1 MIYFD
6 NAATTWPKPQS
17 VINKV
22 SESMKYT
29 GANPGRGGHK
39 MSIEAGERIFS
50 VRETVASFFG
60 LSNPCNVVFTLN
72 ATHSLNIVINGVLD
86 TGDHVVCSQMDHNSV
101 LRPIHSAEKSI
112 EISVAKADNEGYV
125 KIDEIEK
132 LIKPNTKLIVLTH
145 ASNVCGTI
153 EPVKEVAKL
162 ARKRGVLFL
171 LDASQSAGILDINME
186 KDGIDFLAA
195 PGHKALYGPM
205 GTGILLINT
214 DFVLKPYMYGGTG
227 SNSHLLTQPDE
238 IPDRFE
244 AGTLNYPGIC
254 GLGAAVSFVSSLG
267 CDWIYRHEKTLCDYV
282 LNGLLELPDYKI
294 IGKKTSEGRVGT
306 VSFVHSSLPSQAV
319 SEYLN
324 SSYNIAS
331 RAMYHCAYPSHIAL
345 GTEDN
350 GAVRVSFGVFNTIP
364 QVKTL
369 LYALEHLKN

>member
-6 NAATTWPKPQS
+6 NAATTWPKPES
-17 VINKV
+17 VITEV
-22 SESMKYT
+22 FESMKYT
-29 GANPGRGGHK
+29 AANPGRGGHK
-39 MSIEAGERIFS
+39 MSIAAGEKIFS
-50 VRETVASFFG
+50 VREKISSFFG
-60 LSNPCNVVFTLN
+60 LSNPCNAVFTMN
-72 ATHSLNIVINGVLD
+72 ATHALNIVINGVLD
-86 TGDHVVCSQMDHNSV
+86 AGDHVICSQMDHNSV
-101 LRPIHSAEKSI
+101 LRPIYAAEKST

-125 KIDEIEK
+125 SLEEIEK

-153 EPVKEVAKL
+153 EPVKEIAKMS
-162 ARKRGVLFL
+162 RKRGILFL

-214 DFVLKPYMYGGTG
+214 DYMLKPYMFGGTG
-227 SNSHLLTQPDE
+227 SNSHLLTQPE
-238 IPDRFE
+238 ELPDRFE
-244 AGTLNYPGIC
+244 AGTINYPGIC
-254 GLGAAVSFVSSLG
+254 GLGAGVSFVSSLG
-267 CDWIYRHEKTLCDYV
+267 CEWIYRHEKNLSDYV
-282 LNGLLELPDYKI
+282 LNGLSELPDYKI

-306 VSFVHSSLPSQAV
+306 VSFVHNTLPSQAV
-319 SEYLN
+319 SDYLN

-331 RAMYHCAYPSHIAL
+331 RAMYHCAYPSHLAL
-345 GTEDN
+345 GTSQS
-350 GAVRVSFGVFNTIP
+350 GAVRVSFGVFNTIG